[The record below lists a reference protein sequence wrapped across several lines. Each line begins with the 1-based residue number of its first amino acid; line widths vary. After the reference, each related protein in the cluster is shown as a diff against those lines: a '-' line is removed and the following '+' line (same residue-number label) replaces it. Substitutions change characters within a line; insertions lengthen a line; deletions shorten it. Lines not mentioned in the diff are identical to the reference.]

1 MDWSSIVVRKK
12 AVLVVVLASGLSK
25 KRSAFDKQW
34 WKEQSFGRLTNIC
47 LAIGTELMLD
57 FFRLFRRPIGKH
69 GVRFQL
75 YVIGVFGLGHIG
87 GSITYGEGG
96 LFDERGAYLR

>member
-1 MDWSSIVVRKK
+1 VVERTII
-12 AVLVVVLASGLSK
+12 
-25 KRSAFDKQW
+25 
-34 WKEQSFGRLTNIC
+34 RLTNIC
-47 LAIGTELMLD
+47 LAIGTELLLD

-87 GSITYGEGG
+87 GSVTYGEGG
-96 LFDERGAYLR
+96 LFDERSGYLR